1 MVRVYS
7 LVRIVAVWL
16 AMCGVALAQQ
26 GQGTDPEPGFDQED
40 GTVVD
45 DESAGDVALRIR
57 QTVVVSA
64 TRSEVEIDRTPLSAS
79 VITTSELEARPV
91 QNVDQQLTLTPGVY
105 VQRFQGFS
113 GTDSNVYLRG
123 LNGSARTLVLLD
135 GQPMNDA
142 YASGANWTGIPTGQ
156 LESIEV
162 ARGPF
167 SSLYGGNA
175 LGGVISIRTRP
186 VERRAFYAT
195 GEYGTYDSNR
205 LTATFADRLGD
216 RLGLTIGGERF
227 DTDGYN
233 SRVFTATPR
242 TGGTGTLVTGPIP
255 SRTTSGSATAI
266 VGEGGR
272 NRLTRYAAR
281 VKAEVQASPTT
292 IFSVQYLRMQYD
304 YAYDGYNSYLRD
316 AEGRLVDSGSV
327 VYNDGGTL
335 RQLSVSPNTFIRGPG
350 EQQSNFVSGTF
361 QHAFDDGSVLRVDAG
376 MNQIPSYQFRSLSG
390 GNTLTSGP
398 GSVTDGTRRTSH
410 ANVQLN
416 RSIGLHGVTVGG
428 ETRQENAFNSQFDLA
443 NWTNNAAR
451 GALTYYA
458 GGRAI
463 SQAAYVQDQ
472 IAVGGAVLVL
482 GGRYDFWRG
491 YDGVSDTYSEA
502 SPRTGYPARS
512 AHQLSG
518 KAALGYA
525 FPNGW
530 NLRFSVG
537 NAFRSPN
544 VYELY
549 ATSVTG
555 SGTTFASNPALT
567 PETLVSWEAGVR
579 KRFGQWTSVDG
590 AYFENRVSDLIY
602 RQTDLDTDPNGSY
615 RINMNAGGG
624 RTRGVELALQQRLV
638 EGMEFRATYT
648 YTDAIITSNPGNPGI
663 VGNRVTSIPDHM
675 ASGQLIVSRG
685 RIGGSL
691 AGRYTGLLYSTDTNS
706 DTTKGVPGSYS
717 PYFVM
722 DASVS
727 FQLTPRLAP
736 FVTSENLLNRQYYVF
751 YLSPG
756 RTIFG
761 GVRVRM

>member
-1 MVRVYS
+1 MQRVYGAA
-7 LVRIVAVWL
+7 LALTAWL
-16 AMCGVALAQQ
+16 IPCGSALAQQ
-26 GQGTDPEPGFDQED
+26 ETTSEPVRDAASEARRE
-40 GTVVD
+40 
-45 DESAGDVALRIR
+45 DESAADAAIRIR
-57 QTVVVSA
+57 ETVVVSA
-64 TRSEVEIDRTPLSAS
+64 TRTEAEIDRTPLSAS
-79 VITTSELEARPV
+79 VITARDLEARPV

-123 LNGSARTLVLLD
+123 LNGSSRTLVLLD

-142 YASGANWTGIPTGQ
+142 YADSANWTGIPSGQ
-156 LESIEV
+156 IESIEV

-186 VERRAFYAT
+186 VERRSLYAT
-195 GEYGTYDSNR
+195 AEYGTYDSNR
-205 LTATFADRLGD
+205 LTATFSDRLGN
-216 RLGLTIGGERF
+216 RLGLTVGAERF
-227 DTDGYN
+227 ETGGYH
-233 SRVFTATPR
+233 SRIFTATPR
-242 TGGTGTLVTGPIP
+242 TGGTGTVVTGAIP
-255 SRTTSGSATAI
+255 SRTTSGSQTAI
-266 VGEGGR
+266 VGEGGL
-272 NRLTRYAAR
+272 NRLTRSAVR
-281 VKAEVQASPTT
+281 VRAEVQANPAT
-292 IFSVQYLRMQYD
+292 IFSVQYMRMQYD
-304 YAYDGYNSYLRD
+304 YGYDGYNSYLRD
-316 AEGRLVDSGSV
+316 AAGQVVDSGTV
-327 VYNDGGTL
+327 IYDDGGTV
-335 RQLSVSPNTFIRGPG
+335 RRLSVSPNTFIRGPG

-361 QHAFDDGSVLRVDAG
+361 QHAFDDGSILRVDAG

-416 RSIGLHGVTVGG
+416 RTIQRHELTIGT
-428 ETRQENAFNSQFDLA
+428 ETRQEKAFNSQFELD
-443 NWTNNAAR
+443 NWTNNDAR

-458 GGRAI
+458 GGRAV
-463 SQAAYVQDQ
+463 SQAAYVQDRIELGNQ
-472 IAVGGAVLVL
+472 AVLVL
-482 GGRYDFWRG
+482 GSRYDFWRG
-491 YDGVSDTYSEA
+491 YDGTSDGYSDS
-502 SPRTGYPARS
+502 SPRTNYPGLS

-518 KAALGYA
+518 KVALGYVL
-525 FPNGW
+525 PSDW
-530 NLRFSVG
+530 NLRVSVG
-537 NAFRSPN
+537 NAFRNPN

-555 SGTTFASNPALT
+555 SGTTFASNPDLT

-590 AYFENRVSDLIY
+590 AYFENRIKDLIY
-602 RQTDLDTDPNGSY
+602 RQTDLDVDPSGSY
-615 RINMNAGGG
+615 RINRNAGRG
-624 RTRGVELALQQRLV
+624 RSRGVELALEQRLR
-638 EGMEFRATYT
+638 EGVEFRLTYT
-648 YTDAIITSNPGNPGI
+648 YTDAVITSNPGNPEI

-675 ASGQLIVSRG
+675 ASGQLLVSEGKIRA
-685 RIGGSL
+685 SL

-727 FQLTPRLAP
+727 YSLAPRVEP
-736 FVTSENLLNRQYYVF
+736 FVTSENLLNRKYYVF